1 MHGFHVCMTITR
13 LFEGCLQGYLYQ
25 HGTFWSQ
32 LRDLGCYYRIRSI
45 RRVCPL
51 KQLTMFALFTC
62 LRPLSHHSSSNGP
75 ALSSHLKVCL
85 SVATDVLCCALLCH
99 VVPCC
104 QVLLQPD
111 GAGVR
116 LPARLLALY
125 SSLFD
130 DLFQSMLEDED
141 QELEQQLPA
150 AAGLGGRGVQ
160 QRPVHVVPVPGVGQD
175 SIAAVCRWM
184 MGLLAL
190 RSCTVA
196 TLVDMYRCVD
206 YH

>member
-1 MHGFHVCMTITR
+1 M
-13 LFEGCLQGYLYQ
+13 
-25 HGTFWSQ
+25 
-32 LRDLGCYYRIRSI
+32 
-45 RRVCPL
+45 
-51 KQLTMFALFTC
+51 
-62 LRPLSHHSSSNGP
+62 
-75 ALSSHLKVCL
+75 
-85 SVATDVLCCALLCH
+85 CCAVLCH

-141 QELEQQLPA
+141 QELGHQQPA
-150 AAGLGGRGVQ
+150 AAAGVGGRGVQ

-206 YH
+206 YHQIFCSGSGSVPVFSSHPVCSYPSRSEPEQTELKVACRLAPLQQPCIGVHVHVSLTGIPHGWCFDALLCVPYRPLSLPQGC